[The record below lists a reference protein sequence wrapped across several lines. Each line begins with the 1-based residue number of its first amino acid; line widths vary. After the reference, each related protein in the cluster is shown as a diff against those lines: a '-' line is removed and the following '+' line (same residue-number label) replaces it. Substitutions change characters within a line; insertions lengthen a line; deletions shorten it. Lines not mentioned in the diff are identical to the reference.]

1 MFLHPPRASPSSPAC
16 TEPAPLLDSPAD
28 FGQDMLSSIRGHLKV
43 ITKPHTPNSSHRDH
57 RKRAGAKAERQ
68 MAFYLHRGF
77 SQDREVHVLNDLRLE
92 DPEQPGQ
99 DGSPS
104 VCQID
109 HLLVHRWGM
118 FIIESKSVS
127 GEVRVRHDGSGG
139 DEWSRV
145 YSGGEN
151 GIPSPIQQAGRQ
163 GEFLRTFL
171 QRHREQL
178 RGRLPI
184 GLRTVGKVAMGTDQ
198 RGFANMPIQ
207 LMIAIS
213 DNGRIKR
220 LDGWKEPVEP
230 FQVFVA
236 KADLI
241 PSKAEQELERHRAAL
256 NLFHKPDGKYG
267 LWRMELEEGE
277 GVAEF
282 LAAQHV
288 ARGGNRPSTKEVAY
302 ADRGNES
309 RVRKSEDGGARTSQ
323 TCQHCGSDDLT
334 ARWGRYEYHWRCGA
348 CERNTAMPVVCSHCG
363 SKGSHGKGVRI
374 RKKGGTYFRDCQK
387 CGETETIW
395 REA

>member
-1 MFLHPPRASPSSPAC
+1 M
-16 TEPAPLLDSPAD
+16 
-28 FGQDMLSSIRGHLKV
+28 
-43 ITKPHTPNSSHRDH
+43 
-57 RKRAGAKAERQ
+57 
-68 MAFYLHRGF
+68 
-77 SQDREVHVLNDLRLE
+77 LNDLRLE

-163 GEFLRTFL
+163 EEFLRTFL

-178 RGRLPI
+178 RGRLPV

-198 RGFANMPIQ
+198 RGFAHVPIQ
-207 LMIAIS
+207 LVIAIS

-241 PSKAEQELERHRAAL
+241 PNKVEQELERHRLAL
-256 NLFHKPDGKYG
+256 NLFRKPDGRYG
-267 LWRMELEEGE
+267 IWRMELEE
-277 GVAEF
+277 A
-282 LAAQHV
+282 
-288 ARGGNRPSTKEVAY
+288 GGS
-302 ADRGNES
+302 G
-309 RVRKSEDGGARTSQ
+309 RVPCWA
-323 TCQHCGSDDLT
+323 TCC
-334 ARWGRYEYHWRCGA
+334 AWG
-348 CERNTAMPVVCSHCG
+348 
-363 SKGSHGKGVRI
+363 
-374 RKKGGTYFRDCQK
+374 Q
-387 CGETETIW
+387 
-395 REA
+395 